1 MAPTPM
7 KDAAGP
13 PSIGRGITAQG
24 NETLIEAL
32 AQLEAEGFDRTF
44 IVTDDGKLRCGECRA
59 EIPPAGF
66 GAVQLRRI
74 EGASDPADE
83 AVVAGLRCPSCGS
96 RGTVVLRFGPEAEPQ
111 HADVLRQVADD
122 RPR

>member
-1 MAPTPM
+1 MT
-7 KDAAGP
+7 DAAGSP
-13 PSIGRGITAQG
+13 PPGEGGTTAQG

-32 AQLEAEGFDRTF
+32 AQLEADGFDRSF
-44 IVTDDGKLRCGECRA
+44 LVTDDGDLRCGECRTGT
-59 EIPPAGF
+59 PPAGF
-66 GAVQLRRI
+66 GAVALRRV

-83 AVVAGLRCPSCGS
+83 AVVLGLRCPSCGS

-111 HADVLRQVADD
+111 HADVLRQVADE